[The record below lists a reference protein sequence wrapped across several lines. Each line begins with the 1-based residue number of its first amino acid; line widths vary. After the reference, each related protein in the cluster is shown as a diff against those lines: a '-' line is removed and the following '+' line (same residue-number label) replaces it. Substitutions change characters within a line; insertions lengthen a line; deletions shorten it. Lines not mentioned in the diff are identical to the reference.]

1 MRAGCPLIHAGGA
14 WVMADTICVTFVEEG
29 HPDPADI
36 GHFMFL
42 YRAV

>member
-1 MRAGCPLIHAGGA
+1 
-14 WVMADTICVTFVEEG
+14 MADTICVKVVEEG

-42 YRAV
+42 YRAAYAAAAV